1 MLRLFITSLTQKSNG
16 NRGSG
21 NNRSNNNDGRGGVG
35 AEWHAGNEEQQEEED
50 NNDDDGS
57 STMTASPPKLPLDI
71 IVPPAVLQRR
81 GGMCLTGVIIRAFLQ
96 LSLSQ
101 ATEVMLDQHDLVLRM
116 SEEVIA
122 AASEKR
128 ATLCTAE
135 VDDYDDDEDEDD
147 ELAKEDADKEELEQR
162 ARAIIRRCSEAA
174 TAAEHSELEKQLLLR
189 LDLSQH
195 RHRHTGRFL
204 TMHKRRRKR
213 LTTRSLDQEPGLLD
227 DIANGLVQCVLEKV
241 AEWDFNAFTLENV
254 AGGRSLPVLCV
265 HLFHWYGLL
274 EYFKLDVVN
283 VWKLFSLIEEG
294 YHSTNP
300 YHNSIHAADVTQAM
314 HCFLQVEKIRKHLSP
329 LEIMAALIAAVT
341 HDLDHPGVNQPF
353 LVATSNHLATLYQNK
368 SVLENH
374 HWRSAIGCLLESGV
388 ADQLSEEIK
397 PDLERR
403 ICELILATDITR
415 QNEFLTRFEEY
426 LGSELSM
433 ESEEHRHFILQIAL
447 KCADI
452 SNPCR
457 PWDVQRKWAHK
468 VCEEFFR
475 QGDYERQLNLP
486 VTAVCDRHNTSIPK
500 IQHGFFQFIVL
511 PLYKLLHQFID
522 DDFSKSLMKNLDF
535 NHKQWLDMIK
545 EAEEQASKRQHL
557 EEELAK
563 KSHQQ
568 QRDSSGSEALTDVV
582 QISETIQED
591 SASLELPLSSSSPRG
606 LVPPKASIQGRRHSV
621 PISLLTLAPRPTTNR
636 RESLP
641 GGAPNQ
647 LSSRYSSLQQQ
658 YHHRSD
664 GASPTQSISCH
675 SQGQGTSAS
684 SSASPAPDRPV
695 SAENLLPEPSIASIA
710 NSREAIRLS
719 SLVQQQ
725 PWDHNALESQQA
737 TTNRQATLT
746 RQQTFPPVQPFAR
759 MRYMS
764 TTAEMSQCCTEVLLE
779 GDSSS
784 SRSNSPTSAAMPTT
798 PMTHSGISSP
808 SPQYLTVKPG
818 LTGSSSGGELRR
830 HSTPTQ
836 SKSRTPGSGRRFTT
850 IPLTQEDQ
858 TAGTSL
864 AGGKFFI
871 GSPPD
876 SPPRQASATPSSD
889 SGSGSMGGGGGGA
902 GTGEPRKSVDSVS
915 LPGTKRDY
923 SDTTREK
930 SSKILKLM
938 KENVDPR
945 ICVEEMTNKGAVLVP
960 ISNRRSASNQGW
972 ARRRGS
978 APVGLQA
985 RLDDGGVTTTMTS
998 TANNR
1003 TIESCSRRGSVPAD
1017 ITAQPTER
1025 EMYPLNNNLHHA
1037 SNNANNNT
1045 TTSATGSN
1053 NNGFGRIT
1061 FDQGGTTTAIL
1072 TSRRGSVPAD
1082 ISELRRNSSNISA
1095 SGKTRR
1101 TGSKKLLRRRSSGGP
1116 EMFACAGDNADSSWR
1131 NKRELKREDM
1141 SNSSAQVKRRG
1152 SLPVDVLTISFSGRY
1167 VHR

>member
-1 MLRLFITSLTQKSNG
+1 ML
-16 NRGSG
+16 
-21 NNRSNNNDGRGGVG
+21 V
-35 AEWHAGNEEQQEEED
+35 
-50 NNDDDGS
+50 
-57 STMTASPPKLPLDI
+57 SPP
-71 IVPPAVLQRR
+71 A
-81 GGMCLTGVIIRAFLQ
+81 
-96 LSLSQ
+96 
-101 ATEVMLDQHDLVLRM
+101 HDTPT
-116 SEEVIA
+116 EEVIA

-135 VDDYDDDEDEDD
+135 VDDYDDEDEDD
-147 ELAKEDADKEELEQR
+147 ELAKEDADKEELEQQ

-174 TAAEHSELEKQLLLR
+174 AAAAAEHSELEKQLLLR

-254 AGGRSLPVLCV
+254 AGGEYNLDRALYMDFRIFSMAHLVVHAGRSLPVLCV

-283 VWKLFSLIEEG
+283 VWKLFL
-294 YHSTNP
+294 
-300 YHNSIHAADVTQAM
+300 
-314 HCFLQVEKIRKHLSP
+314 
-329 LEIMAALIAAVT
+329 T

-415 QNEFLTRFEEY
+415 QNEFLTRFERA
-426 LGSELSM
+426 
-433 ESEEHRHFILQIAL
+433 EHGIGGAPPLHTADRPQVRRHLEPMQAVGR
-447 KCADI
+447 AAQVG
-452 SNPCR
+452 P
-457 PWDVQRKWAHK
+457 
-468 VCEEFFR
+468 
-475 QGDYERQLNLP
+475 QGLRGVLPPGRLRAPAQSAGHGGLRSAQHQHTQDPARLLP
-486 VTAVCDRHNTSIPK
+486 VHRAAALQAAASVHRRRLQQEPDEESRLQSQAVAGHDQGGRGGGIEAPAARGGIGQETAAAAAER
-500 IQHGFFQFIVL
+500 FQRFGSSHRCRADL
-511 PLYKLLHQFID
+511 RGSFPRL
-522 DDFSKSLMKNLDF
+522 
-535 NHKQWLDMIK
+535 
-545 EAEEQASKRQHL
+545 QARL
-557 EEELAK
+557 
-563 KSHQQ
+563 
-568 QRDSSGSEALTDVV
+568 R
-582 QISETIQED
+582 TIQED

-658 YHHRSD
+658 YHHRSN

-850 IPLTQEDQ
+850 IPLTQEDEI
-858 TAGTSL
+858 AGTSL
-864 AGGKFFI
+864 VGGKFFI

-945 ICVEEMTNKGAVLVP
+945 ICVEEMTNKGAVLAP

-1167 VHR
+1167 IFSRNDAVIKLDPRSGGPYKLQRSATTCIVQRRASRAGESRGRSHGSIVNVTHSVPARHTV

>member
-16 NRGSG
+16 NRGSD

-57 STMTASPPKLPLDI
+57 SPMTASPPKLPLDI

-147 ELAKEDADKEELEQR
+147 ELAKEDADKEELEQQ

-545 EAEEQASKRQHL
+545 EAEEEASKRQHL
-557 EEELAK
+557 EDELAK

-850 IPLTQEDQ
+850 IPLTQEDE

-1017 ITAQPTER
+1017 ITAQPKR

>member
-16 NRGSG
+16 NRGSD

-57 STMTASPPKLPLDI
+57 SPMTASPPKLPLDI

-147 ELAKEDADKEELEQR
+147 ELAKEDADKEELEQQ

-545 EAEEQASKRQHL
+545 EAEEEASKRQHL
-557 EEELAK
+557 EDELAK

-850 IPLTQEDQ
+850 IPLTQEDE